1 MDQENSMPLI
11 LELPAEAE
19 TRLKEQA
26 QINNQTLT
34 EYACEILLRE
44 ARQRT
49 KAPMTKAPMT
59 KAPMTKAPMTKA
71 PKDRPAGR
79 KRSRLSQMRGVGAEI
94 WKDIG
99 DAQQWINAQRDEWD
113 NE

>member
-44 ARQRT
+44 ARLRT

-59 KAPMTKAPMTKA
+59 KAL
-71 PKDRPAGR
+71 KDRPAGR

>member
-44 ARQRT
+44 ARLRT
-49 KAPMTKAPMT
+49 KAPMTKAL
-59 KAPMTKAPMTKA
+59 
-71 PKDRPAGR
+71 KDRPAGR

>member
-49 KAPMTKAPMT
+49 PAPMTKAPMT
-59 KAPMTKAPMTKA
+59 KAL
-71 PKDRPAGR
+71 KDRPAGR